1 MGKMFSSF
9 AKSIQLLLLC
19 FSLANFLDHA
29 CADPPYKGC
38 SKNSSYSANSP
49 FQNNLEILMSS
60 LRSNAS
66 VSKLYNTSTG
76 NELDRIYAQYMC
88 LNYVT
93 HDECSTCIK
102 VASQTITRLCPGD
115 KEAVVWEELCQLRYS
130 SQNFLAHLDVSG
142 NIPQHNKNDVKN
154 PVQFRSVVNEA
165 LDNLIKQ
172 AASNASANMYA
183 TTEVPF
189 NDTYTLYALVQC
201 STDLSPDD
209 CNTCLRVSLANIWN
223 CCYASR
229 GVRVLSRSCYLR
241 YELYAFYEVETTL
254 QKKASVYETEIW
266 MIIILTVAGA
276 LLVVVILGFFLVKRN
291 GIEKWKKENTRQ
303 LDIGPG
309 IGRPNRCDFQIQSL
323 HRDGL
328 NAWPLWNEGNELLL
342 IDSLLADSCCLDEF
356 SRYMHIGLLCVQE
369 DFGGRP
375 TMSSVVSM
383 LKNESS
389 TLPKPKRPG
398 FFAWTFTGHCEASA
412 SKCSVNGLTISDIL
426 PR

>member
-19 FSLANFLDHA
+19 FSLANFPDLA

-38 SKNSSYSANSP
+38 SNNSSYSANSP
-49 FQNNLEILMSS
+49 FQNNLQILMSF

-130 SQNFLAHLDVSG
+130 SQNFLAHLNVSG
-142 NIPQHNKNDVKN
+142 NIPQYNKKDVKN
-154 PVQFRSVVNEA
+154 PVQFRSVVNET
-165 LDNLIKQ
+165 LDSLIKQ

-189 NDTYTLYALVQC
+189 NGTYTLYALVQC

-209 CNTCLRVSLANIWN
+209 CNTCLRVALANIWN

-241 YELYAFYEVETTL
+241 YELYAFYEGETTL
-254 QKKASVYETEIW
+254 QKKASVYVCYQ
-266 MIIILTVAGA
+266 LPHQK
-276 LLVVVILGFFLVKRN
+276 LLMYF
-291 GIEKWKKENTRQ
+291 
-303 LDIGPG
+303 
-309 IGRPNRCDFQIQSL
+309 
-323 HRDGL
+323 
-328 NAWPLWNEGNELLL
+328 
-342 IDSLLADSCCLDEF
+342 
-356 SRYMHIGLLCVQE
+356 
-369 DFGGRP
+369 
-375 TMSSVVSM
+375 
-383 LKNESS
+383 
-389 TLPKPKRPG
+389 
-398 FFAWTFTGHCEASA
+398 
-412 SKCSVNGLTISDIL
+412 
-426 PR
+426 